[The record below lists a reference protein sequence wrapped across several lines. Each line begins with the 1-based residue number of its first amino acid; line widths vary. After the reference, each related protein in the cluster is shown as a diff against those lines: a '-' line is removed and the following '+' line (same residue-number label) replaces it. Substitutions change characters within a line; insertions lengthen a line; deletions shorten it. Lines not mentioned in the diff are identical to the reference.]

1 MRPSDRAAPMP
12 VYGQSNFLNLK
23 NGSCLE
29 CVYRGKDAGRKFIVH
44 ERSIRISR
52 SAAGHRARDERIRS
66 QSTGFGMRNMRIE
79 ARDSGCMI
87 RVGVVIFLV

>member
-1 MRPSDRAAPMP
+1 M
-12 VYGQSNFLNLK
+12 Q
-23 NGSCLE
+23 
-29 CVYRGKDAGRKFIVH
+29 

-52 SAAGHRARDERIRS
+52 SAAGHRAKDERVRS

-87 RVGVVIFLV
+87 RVGVIIFLV